1 MTLVFA
7 AVAAVNE
14 VTVGDTKLVPLIK
27 VPPSTTEPVKITPPP
42 PGLKF
47 PTAIQVTVNLYPPS
61 LPSGKLSV
69 VVNVA
74 PACTGS
80 ATASTT

>member
-1 MTLVFA
+1 MFA

-14 VTVGDTKLVPLIK
+14 DTVGDTKLVPLIK
-27 VPPSTTEPVKITPPP
+27 VPPSTTEPVKTTPPP

-47 PTAIQVTVNLYPPS
+47 PTAIQVTVNLSPPS
-61 LPSGKLSV
+61 LPFGKLSV
-69 VVNVA
+69 VVYVA
-74 PACTGS
+74 AGCVGS